1 MIKSVAVSTPQQV
14 RQTTA
19 TGRVEEV
26 QRPQTELLQVRD
38 GFDPNLAAARPAND
52 VPMTRV
58 LRRGSRGED
67 VERLQRTLRD
77 AGFDVGEVDG
87 KFGPRTEAALKAY
100 QQANGLRADGRAGE
114 DTFGAMGLEY
124 IGRRRRPQQPA
135 GGAQSPGGGAETPA
149 AGGQAPAAGG
159 QAPAAGGQAPAAGG
173 QAPALGGQAPAAGG
187 QAPAA
192 DGQAPAA
199 GGQAPAAGGQA
210 PAAGGQAPAA
220 GGAAPAEGPTAVGD
234 AGDLEAR
241 RAVARRLV
249 RAGGSATQEDV
260 DAVVGELEKMP
271 LAQLQQMERNGTK
284 VVAARGSVTD
294 ARTELRGV
302 QPRGWP
308 PGKTWDQV
316 PGAFMPDTNEVVVA
330 TQAGPNGTRQVPPTG
345 SSHGSAN
352 LVLHEAGH
360 ALDYRGGKPSDSA
373 EFQRAYEADRA
384 AMPTYLQQPGAAG
397 REEAWAE
404 TLALYL
410 QDPAECRRRYPN
422 LSRYWDTTL
431 NGGES

>member
-1 MIKSVAVSTPQQV
+1 MIKSVAVSTPHQV

-26 QRPQTELLQVRD
+26 QRPQTDLLQVRD

-67 VERLQRTLRD
+67 VERLQQTLRD

-124 IGRRRRPQQPA
+124 IGRRRRPAA
-135 GGAQSPGGGAETPA
+135 GGQAPAAGGQAPAAGEQAPA

-173 QAPALGGQAPAAGG
+173 QAPA
-187 QAPAA
+187 
-192 DGQAPAA
+192 A

-220 GGAAPAEGPTAVGD
+220 GASGPSAVGD

-271 LAQLQQMERNGTK
+271 LAQLEQMERNGTK

-294 ARTELRGV
+294 ARTDLRGV

-330 TQAGPNGTRQVPPTG
+330 TQAGPNGSRQVPPTG

-384 AMPTYLQQPGAAG
+384 AMPAYLQQPGNAG
-397 REEAWAE
+397 REEAYAE

-431 NGGES
+431 NGGQS

>member
-173 QAPALGGQAPAAGG
+173 QAPA
-187 QAPAA
+187 
-192 DGQAPAA
+192 
-199 GGQAPAAGGQA
+199 
-210 PAAGGQAPAA
+210 AGGQAPAA
-220 GGAAPAEGPTAVGD
+220 GGAAPAEGPTAVGG

-271 LAQLQQMERNGTK
+271 LAQLQQMERNGTR

-294 ARTELRGV
+294 ARTDLRGV

-360 ALDYRGGKPSDSA
+360 SLDYRGGKPSDSA

-397 REEAWAE
+397 REEAYAE

-431 NGGES
+431 NGGQS

>member
-14 RQTTA
+14 RQPTA

-38 GFDPNLAAARPAND
+38 GFDPNLAAVRPAND

-87 KFGPRTEAALKAY
+87 KFGPRTEAALRAY

-124 IGRRRRPQQPA
+124 IGRRRRPQQAPA
-135 GGAQSPGGGAETPA
+135 GGAESPGGGAETPA
-149 AGGQAPAAGG
+149 GGAQAPAGGGEAPAGG
-159 QAPAAGGQAPAAGG
+159 AQAPAGGGQTPA
-173 QAPALGGQAPAAGG
+173 
-187 QAPAA
+187 
-192 DGQAPAA
+192 D
-199 GGQAPAAGGQA
+199 
-210 PAAGGQAPAA
+210 PAA
-220 GGAAPAEGPTAVGD
+220 GGAAPAEGASGPTAVGGAD
-234 AGDLEAR
+234 DLEAR
-241 RAVARRLV
+241 RAAARRLV

-260 DAVVGELEKMP
+260 DAVMGELEKMP
-271 LAQLQQMERNGTK
+271 LAQLQQMERNGTR

-294 ARTELRGV
+294 ARTDLRGV

-330 TQAGPNGTRQVPPTG
+330 TQAGPNGSRQVPPTG

-360 ALDYRGGKPSDSA
+360 SLDFRGGKPSDSA
-373 EFQRAYEADRA
+373 EFQRAYQADRD
-384 AMPTYLQQPGAAG
+384 AMPTYLQQEGNAG
-397 REEAWAE
+397 REEAYAE
-404 TLALYL
+404 SLALYL

-431 NGGES
+431 NGGAS

>member
-38 GFDPNLAAARPAND
+38 GFDQNLGAARPAND

-67 VERLQRTLRD
+67 VERLQRTLHD

-87 KFGPRTEAALKAY
+87 KFGPRTEAALRAY

-124 IGRRRRPQQPA
+124 IGRRRRPQQAPA
-135 GGAQSPGGGAETPA
+135 GGAQSPEGRAETP

-159 QAPAAGGQAPAAGG
+159 QAPAGAGQAP
-173 QAPALGGQAPAAGG
+173 
-187 QAPAA
+187 
-192 DGQAPAA
+192 
-199 GGQAPAAGGQA
+199 
-210 PAAGGQAPAA
+210 A
-220 GGAAPAEGPTAVGD
+220 GGAAPAEGASGPTAVGGD
-234 AGDLEAR
+234 DLEAR

-294 ARTELRGV
+294 ARTDLRGV

-330 TQAGPNGTRQVPPTG
+330 TQAGPNGSRQVPPTG

-384 AMPTYLQQPGAAG
+384 AMPPYLQQPGNAG
-397 REEAWAE
+397 REEAYAE

-431 NGGES
+431 NGGQS

>member
-26 QRPQTELLQVRD
+26 QRPQIDLLQVRD
-38 GFDPNLAAARPAND
+38 GFDPNLAATRPAND

-100 QQANGLRADGRAGE
+100 QQAKGLRADGRAGE

-124 IGRRRRPQQPA
+124 IGRRRRPQQQPT
-135 GGAQSPGGGAETPA
+135 GGAQTPAGGAETPA

-159 QAPAAGGQAPAAGG
+159 EAPS
-173 QAPALGGQAPAAGG
+173 
-187 QAPAA
+187 
-192 DGQAPAA
+192 D
-199 GGQAPAAGGQA
+199 
-210 PAAGGQAPAA
+210 PAA
-220 GGAAPAEGPTAVGD
+220 GGAAPAEGASGPSAVGGSD
-234 AGDLEAR
+234 DLEAR
-241 RAVARRLV
+241 RAAARRLV

-271 LAQLQQMERNGTK
+271 LAQLEQMERNGTR

-294 ARTELRGV
+294 ARTDLRGV

-330 TQAGPNGTRQVPPTG
+330 TQAGPNGSRQVPPTG
-345 SSHGSAN
+345 SNHGSAN

-360 ALDYRGGKPSDSA
+360 SLDFRGGKPSDSA
-373 EFQRAYEADRA
+373 EFQRAYEADRD
-384 AMPTYLQQPGAAG
+384 AMPPYLQQQGNAG
-397 REEAWAE
+397 REEAYAE
-404 TLALYL
+404 TFALYL

-422 LSRYWDTTL
+422 LARYWDTTL
-431 NGGES
+431 NGGQS

>member
-87 KFGPRTEAALKAY
+87 KFGPRTESALKAY

-149 AGGQAPAAGG
+149 AGQAPAAGG
-159 QAPAAGGQAPAAGG
+159 QAPAAGGQAPAAGS
-173 QAPALGGQAPAAGG
+173 
-187 QAPAA
+187 
-192 DGQAPAA
+192 
-199 GGQAPAAGGQA
+199 
-210 PAAGGQAPAA
+210 
-220 GGAAPAEGPTAVGD
+220 AAPAEGPTAVGD

-271 LAQLQQMERNGTK
+271 LAQLQQMERNGTR

-316 PGAFMPDTNEVVVA
+316 PGAFMPDTNEVIVA
-330 TQAGPNGTRQVPPTG
+330 TQEGPNGGRQVPPTG

-397 REEAWAE
+397 REEAYAE